1 MTTGIMDEIEV
12 QNIPV
17 PSQIPTRLDLTQL
30 PPQIL
35 RSGAVE
41 ALANQNEDLMARLGV
56 AMRRAALLEN
66 RISELEQ
73 TQQALQ
79 HKVSLAQDE
88 ALVLQQKDRVLV
100 ERYSEHENNAR
111 EARDQLQLLETQFA
125 ELYVTSKDRTRVLT
139 EQIENLGTR
148 LERFLRYR
156 RRIVKAARQTKL
168 KLQNLQIRWHRE
180 EETSRELKN
189 RLGEAATRIQNMAK
203 QANQNQKQLVEN
215 YESSLKELRD
225 QTQKLE
231 NENRAYAQKTDDYQ
245 ALFEKTVAFENRLI
259 HEQRQFSEYRQN
271 SEKELAL
278 LQIEISDLRTQ
289 HKTSLIEVENLQKNY
304 ADVVAERQTLKEQN
318 TKFIDQVETL
328 QLLWQDSQT
337 QIEKT
342 NNKNAALQSLNQQLS
357 TNLQQQRHEIAQLK
371 AQLEAQSVSTSERMK
386 EIKGQLQMMGRS
398 AQLNFIEGDPA
409 TGSPEEA
416 TSSRVLSKIDTLIA
430 EIQSGFK
437 RQLPAGASEF
447 VSSSADKRGN
457 GETSAP

>member
-1 MTTGIMDEIEV
+1 
-12 QNIPV
+12 
-17 PSQIPTRLDLTQL
+17 
-30 PPQIL
+30 
-35 RSGAVE
+35 
-41 ALANQNEDLMARLGV
+41 
-56 AMRRAALLEN
+56 
-66 RISELEQ
+66 
-73 TQQALQ
+73 
-79 HKVSLAQDE
+79 
-88 ALVLQQKDRVLV
+88 
-100 ERYSEHENNAR
+100 
-111 EARDQLQLLETQFA
+111 
-125 ELYVTSKDRTRVLT
+125 RTRVLT